1 MKKKKLGEVL
11 RDRGMISPPDLVSAI
26 VAQQGKAIH
35 LGEIMLERGFV
46 SKEDLGTAL
55 EEVSQ
60 IPYLDGATITPEKDA
75 LQLVTRAIAER
86 LCVLPVRT
94 EQKRLVV
101 AMAAP
106 QNLAMLDEL
115 RFKTGIEI
123 SPRLS
128 FRRDLQLAI
137 RKYYADGEEPGSSA
151 AGSGGNKMKFEEI
164 EFFSTS
170 SRQANQEAIQ
180 EVQADLRQKKTPAVR
195 LVSEAIQV
203 AMQKRASDIHIE
215 PRTADTVVRMRV
227 DGVLHDY
234 QLVPRALQNS
244 LISRIKIL
252 SDMDISERRAPQDG
266 RFMVSI
272 GPRQVDLRV
281 STLPTQYGEKV
292 VIRLLDTS
300 TPLTSYS
307 DLGMPADV
315 CEGMNELLTA
325 PQGMLLVTGPTGSG
339 KSTTLYS
346 SLNKLRK
353 DSVNIVTVEDP
364 VEYVLP
370 GINQVHVNAK
380 AGLTF
385 VSCLRSILR
394 QDPNIIMVGEI
405 RDKET
410 AEIVMK
416 ASQTGHVVLS
426 TLHTNDS
433 VSAVIRLLDLGIP
446 GYLISASVS
455 GILAQRLIRKLC
467 PCHTF
472 QPATA
477 AFKARLAQLGAQSM
491 PARMAVANGCDAC
504 NQTGYSG
511 RVGIYELLRIDE
523 SIRPIIRANGGV
535 DQIRGTA
542 RINGMRLMQEDAL
555 EKVRMGVTT
564 LEEVLRV
571 VPMENATHSECSRC
585 KNRVLPSFH
594 YCPACG
600 AKCLVEQIPDPSR
613 KQELVSEGIG

>member
-1 MKKKKLGEVL
+1 
-11 RDRGMISPPDLVSAI
+11 MISSPDLVSAI

-46 SKEDLGTAL
+46 SKEDLGAAL
-55 EEVSQ
+55 EEVSR
-60 IPYLDGATITPEKDA
+60 IPYLDCTTITPEKDA
-75 LQLVTRAIAER
+75 LKLVTQAIADR

-115 RFKTGIEI
+115 RFKTGMEI

-137 RKYYADGEEPGSSA
+137 RKHYADGGELGSA
-151 AGSGGNKMKFEEI
+151 AAGNASNKMKFEEI

-180 EVQADLRQKKTPAVR
+180 EVHADLRQKKTPAVR

-203 AMQKRASDIHIE
+203 AMVKRASDIHIE

-234 QLVPRALQNS
+234 QLVPRTLQNS

-272 GPRQVDLRV
+272 GNRQVDLRV

-300 TPLTSYS
+300 APLTSYAE
-307 DLGMPADV
+307 LGMPADV
-315 CEGMNELLTA
+315 CEGMNELLAA
-325 PQGMLLVTGPTGSG
+325 PQGMILVTGPTGSG

-370 GINQVHVNAK
+370 GINQVHVNTK

-433 VSAVIRLLDLGIP
+433 ISAVIRLLDLGIP

-455 GILAQRLIRKLC
+455 GILAQRLIRMLC
-467 PCHTF
+467 PCHTY

-477 AFKARLAQLGAQSM
+477 AFKTRMAQLGVSNV
-491 PARMAVANGCDAC
+491 PARMAVANGCDQC

-511 RVGIYELLRIDE
+511 RVGIYELLRIDD
-523 SIRPIIRANGGV
+523 SIRPIIRANGGI

-555 EKVRMGVTT
+555 EKVLNGVTT

-571 VPMENATHSECSRC
+571 VPMENAIHLECLQC
-585 KNRVLPSFH
+585 KTRILPSFN
-594 YCPACG
+594 YCPTCG
-600 AKCLVEQIPDPSR
+600 AKCIVEPAPNR
-613 KQELVSEGIG
+613 PRNRELVPEGIL